1 MAGWLRVIVSTLVL
15 KRLSEASGAGGFLW
29 EGRGESRAGTTKV
42 GVAGHTAPVWCL
54 LGGSTRPTRGSLGG
68 SAWMG
73 HAEEEG
79 GWPTEGPV
87 KMGEGGGGERDA
99 EEK

>member
-1 MAGWLRVIVSTLVL
+1 MG
-15 KRLSEASGAGGFLW
+15 GAGG
-29 EGRGESRAGTTKV
+29 SRAGTTKV
-42 GVAGHTAPVWCL
+42 GVGGTPHPVGACWGVL
-54 LGGSTRPTRGSLGG
+54 LARHGDPWVDLHGL
-68 SAWMG
+68 G

>member
-1 MAGWLRVIVSTLVL
+1 MVGWLRVIVSTLVL
-15 KRLSEASGAGGFLW
+15 KRLSEASGAGGVLVGGAGGSR
-29 EGRGESRAGTTKV
+29 GRNHQGGC
-42 GVAGHTAPVWCL
+42 GWHTAPVWCL